1 MQMSDDR
8 VADDRVSDDRANAGE
23 RRRWNDERWTSVW
36 PRRERFTDAV
46 TPRLLDA
53 LALAP
58 GERVLDVGC
67 GGGKATIE
75 AGRRVG
81 PEGSAIGADL
91 SAALV
96 DLARRRARDA
106 AADNVSFEVVDMQQD
121 TVSGPPFDVAMSQ
134 FGVMFF
140 DEPVTAFVNIAR
152 HLRAD
157 GRIVFACWQAI
168 DRNPWFVA
176 SALARFL
183 PPVPPLAEGK
193 SPTGAFALADPDRTA
208 GILRDAG
215 FSAIRRTGVDFT
227 VDLPE
232 DSIVDDDQLEF
243 MGLSAADMPAARQA
257 IDAHMSRFRQGAEIS
272 RFPLSFQIFEARRAR
287 P

>member
-1 MQMSDDR
+1 MTGETNPS
-8 VADDRVSDDRANAGE
+8 E

-36 PRRERFTDAV
+36 PKRERFTDAV

-53 LALAP
+53 LALTP

-81 PEGSAIGADL
+81 SQGSAIGADI
-91 SAALV
+91 SVPLV
-96 DLARRRARDA
+96 ELATRRAREA
-106 AADNVSFEVVDMQQD
+106 AADNVTFQVVDMQHD
-121 TVSGPPFDVAMSQ
+121 SVPGRPFDVAMSQ

-152 HLRAD
+152 HLRVD
-157 GRIVFACWQAI
+157 GRIVFACWESV

-183 PPVPPLAEGK
+183 PPVPPPGEGK
-193 SPTGAFALADPDRTA
+193 SPTGPFALADHERTA

-215 FSAIRRTGVDFT
+215 FSAIRRTAIDFT

-232 DSIVDDDQLEF
+232 DAIVDDDQLEF
-243 MGLSAADMPAARQA
+243 MGVSEADMPAARRA
-257 IDAHMSRFRQGAEIS
+257 IDDHMGRFRQGPEIS
-272 RFPLSFQIFEARRAR
+272 RFPLSFQIFEAQNFEDRRAGS
-287 P
+287 